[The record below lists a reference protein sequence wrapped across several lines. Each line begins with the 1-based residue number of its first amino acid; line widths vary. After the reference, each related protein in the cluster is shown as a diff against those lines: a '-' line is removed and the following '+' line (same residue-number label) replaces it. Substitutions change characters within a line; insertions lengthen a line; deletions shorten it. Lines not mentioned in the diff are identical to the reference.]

1 MSSSKRHLKSSENLA
16 ALCTVFSLL
25 LFCPFENFANR
36 TIRNNED
43 MLAETRSYIFGWQ
56 WISLSSTWFLFKLL
70 IPLKEYISRILLI
83 LWAPN
88 ITGLAGFKL
97 KRVALSELS
106 NWFTYPHRCPVLS
119 TKFLGANG
127 DLMVSMI
134 ECSTYASNTILPPMG
149 KFFHYTIS
157 GYDAKSSKIVW
168 RGSWFHSSCPLPKNY
183 GCCTTRVLEIGVNMI
198 VTGPRAPMFLLKNL

>member
-1 MSSSKRHLKSSENLA
+1 MKTCLQKHEVTFSGDSESRCRQRGSCLSFSFLWRNIFRA
-16 ALCTVFSLL
+16 SFWFCEAL
-25 LFCPFENFANR
+25 
-36 TIRNNED
+36 
-43 MLAETRSYIFGWQ
+43 
-56 WISLSSTWFLFKLL
+56 
-70 IPLKEYISRILLI
+70 
-83 LWAPN
+83 APN
-88 ITGLAGFKL
+88 IPGLAGFKL

-149 KFFHYTIS
+149 KFFHYTIP
-157 GYDAKSSKIVW
+157 GDDAKSSKIVW